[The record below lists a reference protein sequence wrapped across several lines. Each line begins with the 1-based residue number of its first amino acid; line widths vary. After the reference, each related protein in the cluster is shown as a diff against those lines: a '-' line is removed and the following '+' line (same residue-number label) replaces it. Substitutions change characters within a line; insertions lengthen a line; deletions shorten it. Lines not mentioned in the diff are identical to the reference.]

1 MLGSEVYPLPFI
13 YNTNRQGTKH
23 ATPRVDTA
31 PQGVKTSTL
40 RAHLR
45 YRGRIGPNPVQ

>member
-1 MLGSEVYPLPFI
+1 MLGSKIFPFPFI
-13 YNTNRQGTKH
+13 YKTDRQGMKH
-23 ATPRVDTA
+23 VTPRVDTA

-45 YRGRIGPNPVQ
+45 YQGRIGPNRE

>member
-1 MLGSEVYPLPFI
+1 MLGSKIFPFPFI
-13 YNTNRQGTKH
+13 YKTNRQGTKL

-31 PQGVKTSTL
+31 PQGVKTSTS

-45 YRGRIGPNPVQ
+45 YPGRIGPNPV